1 MLQSPGGEFHGGTTL
16 STEATRT
23 LARGRALQSPGGE
36 FHGGTTTTLLLTG
49 GTTVTTLQ
57 SPGGEFHGGT
67 LFPVAVRTSYYRQI
81 RRLDKAR
88 PTEPHDSQR
97 CLLREPVDSDE
108 VPLAPHAP
116 DSLHQLLVLGRSQV
130 ALEHAALDSVPVAG
144 EEPCQLRP
152 TTVIGNVVRYHDVA
166 FTRSHGLP
174 NARRWRWA
182 GTRPA
187 SRCGWPGPAP
197 RLDAR

>member
-1 MLQSPGGEFHGGTTL
+1 MSCSPPEGNFTEEHVDLESLRVARKGGCCSPPEGNFTEEQNFHSRKSPGC
-16 STEATRT
+16 R
-23 LARGRALQSPGGE
+23 QP
-36 FHGGTTTTLLLTG
+36 
-49 GTTVTTLQ
+49 LQ